1 MSNGALGRV
10 APNELVR
17 ERIALHWAVQ
27 PLAAAADAVLGT
39 WPDHGQNTFAWSDAR
54 EALVGHDLGDGLR
67 LALEPDAL
75 QVLLLDAGERV
86 VWERTLIDA
95 TLDEALASI
104 VEALREHGI
113 DASGATLDAV
123 RAVDRDRTNDDL
135 PDHPV
140 RAGGTFA
147 PGDDAARAQIGSW
160 FAAARRAL
168 LDVTGGEEHASEPR
182 VWPHHFD
189 LGQLVLLDP
198 ERGAER
204 GRTIGLGL
212 SPGDAYLAEPYLYVN
227 PYPRPVGVELPDVD
241 GGRWETHAFLGAV
254 LPASE
259 ALASDGGAELAMV
272 RFVSSAYSLC
282 GALLREQV

>member
-1 MSNGALGRV
+1 LTDDALGRV
-10 APNELVR
+10 APSELVR
-17 ERIALHWAVQ
+17 ERIVLHWAVQ
-27 PLAAAADAVLGT
+27 PLAAAADALLGT
-39 WPDHGQNTFAWSDAR
+39 WSDHGQNTFAWSDAR

-86 VWERTLIDA
+86 VWERALVDA

-104 VEALREHGI
+104 VEALAEQGL
-113 DASGATLDAV
+113 DASGATLDGV
-123 RAVDRDRTNDDL
+123 RANGEY

-140 RAGGTFA
+140 RDGGTFA
-147 PGDDAARAQIGSW
+147 PGDDAARAELGRW
-160 FAAARRAL
+160 YAAARRAL
-168 LDVTGGEEHASEPR
+168 VDVTGGESHASEPR

-198 ERGAER
+198 ELGAER
-204 GRTIGLGL
+204 GRSIGLGL

-227 PYPRPVGVELPDVD
+227 PYPRPDGVELPGVD